1 MNANQILDMIGDAKG
16 SYIWEAQQ
24 RRTGAVKRKR
34 ISPKRVWLLAAI
46 ITVALLLVGCT
57 IVYVLSLQDMKLG
70 EEVWE
75 DYHTGETQPHSALS
89 LQGFTG
95 SPSYQAAKEW
105 YEWKQTYDPNSELL
119 TPEAADYA
127 ETLPEEYR
135 GYLIYTPEMKAQVD
149 ALCQKYG
156 LKLLGREYWDA
167 TMEDFFQTLQ
177 IDSIF
182 RPDVPV
188 EPQWRPA
195 SPGYFYSNGAFEI
208 EVSLRPTGE
217 DSPWPEENLISYRC
231 HRKDTFDDVRIY
243 LTDMEH
249 YQQWNYQNV
258 DGVNCLLAVHPENG
272 ALIVVDKEDYFITVT
287 LESRSGNILDGYQSM
302 DKATLEAFADIF
314 NFTIQPKPVTAEAL
328 AAVEERVAT
337 YQEDYNQRML
347 QAADDWRQ
355 EVLGVGS
362 YAGRVKYHLENN
374 YTAYRMGYT
383 FYDLDGDG
391 SQELLIGR
399 DGYIR
404 HIYSQKDGETAEIL
418 GWIND
423 SPTYL
428 AEDGTL
434 VSMGRDLWPGTPS
447 FQFFHVENGQRVL
460 DKGIQY
466 NWERDGE
473 NLWWLADYH
482 SSSPYAQSISEE
494 EFWQIAN
501 SKKRVVLTFQPL
513 SSFPL
518 EEPADCPVNLQST
531 FGEDER
537 FRSYYGDANFD
548 VLIRHKILNKPEVR
562 TGELLDCRYAVLD
575 LDSNGQEEL
584 LLEDEYGMRTLYT
597 MADEKLCQLTYND
610 IVNICQGNIVELI
623 HSYTGD
629 NKTYCYFR
637 KEGDH
642 LVMVE
647 YLRYDV
653 EANPANPWLRSAD
666 ASGQDSSMEP
676 ISRTEFEAIQ
686 GRYPLLELEMK
697 PVSEY
702 PFRDN

>member
-16 SYIWEAQQ
+16 SYIWEVQQ
-24 RRTGAVKRKR
+24 RRTVKRKR
-34 ISPKRVWLLAAI
+34 TSPKRVWLLAAI

-57 IVYVLSLQDMKLG
+57 VVYILSLQDMKLG

-75 DYHTGETQPHSALS
+75 DYYTGETQPHSALS
-89 LQGFTG
+89 LQGFAG

-105 YEWKQTYDPNSELL
+105 YEWKQAYDPNSELL
-119 TPEAADYA
+119 TPSAEDYA
-127 ETLPEEYR
+127 ETLPEEYS
-135 GYLIYTPEMKAQVD
+135 GYLIYTSEMKAQVD

-217 DSPWPEENLISYRC
+217 DSPWPGENLISYRC

-249 YQQWNYQNV
+249 YQQWNYQNA
-258 DGVNCLLAVHPENG
+258 DGINCLLAVHPENG

-287 LESRSGNILDGYQSM
+287 LESKSGNVLDGYRSM
-302 DKATLEAFADIF
+302 DQATLEAFADIF
-314 NFTIQPKPVTAEAL
+314 NFTIQTKPVTAEAL
-328 AAVEERVAT
+328 AAVEARVAD
-337 YQEDYNQRML
+337 YQEDYNQRMQQAGDDL
-347 QAADDWRQ
+347 QNI
-355 EVLGVGS
+355 LGAES
-362 YAGRVKYHLENN
+362 YAGRVKYHLENF
-374 YTAYRMGYT
+374 YSAYRMGYT

-391 SQELLIGR
+391 QGELIIGR

-418 GWIND
+418 GWSND

-434 VSMGRDLWPGTPS
+434 VSMSCRGTPHYE
-447 FQFFHVENGQRVL
+447 FFHVENGQKVM
-460 DKGIQY
+460 DKTIDY
-466 NWERDGE
+466 NPERDGE
-473 NLWWLADYH
+473 NLWWLGDHH
-482 SSSPYAQSISEE
+482 SSSPYVQPISEK
-494 EFWQIAN
+494 EFWQIAA
-501 SKKRVVLTFQPL
+501 SKKRVVVTFQPL

-518 EEPADCPVNLQST
+518 EEKVDCPATLQST
-531 FGEDER
+531 FGEDGR
-537 FRSYYGDANFD
+537 LRSYYGDANFD
-548 VLIRHKILNKPEVR
+548 VVIRHTILNSQAAR
-562 TGELLDCRYAVLD
+562 QGEIPDCRYAILD
-575 LDSNGQEEL
+575 LDGDGQQEL
-584 LLEDEYGMRTLYT
+584 LLEEEGGWWKLYT
-597 MADEKLCQLTYND
+597 MADGKLCQLTYND
-610 IVNICQGNIVELI
+610 ALNLCQGNIVELI

-653 EANPANPWLRSAD
+653 EANPANPWFRSTD
-666 ASGQDSSMEP
+666 ASGQDISMEP
-676 ISRTEFEAIQ
+676 ISQAEFEAIQ